1 METTKDALIDRYIEA
16 VADRETIVTR
26 QIEAIER
33 QLPGEQITEDGKSEL
48 REKLIGIMGES
59 IEEVAR
65 PCLEDVSTE
74 TLEAA
79 AEFFESEA
87 GQEITAIQPEV
98 MARLQEHM
106 QEVLGGHARE
116 IEAIIQQHTFPA
128 N

>member
-1 METTKDALIDRYIEA
+1 METTKDALINRYIQA

-33 QLPGEQITEDGKSEL
+33 QLPGQQLTEDGKEEL
-48 REKLIGIMGES
+48 REKLTEIMGES

-106 QEVLGGHARE
+106 QEVLVGHAQD
-116 IEAIIQQHTFPA
+116 IDAIITEHTFPA

>member
-1 METTKDALIDRYIEA
+1 METTKEALIDRYIEA

-33 QLPGEQITEDGKSEL
+33 QLPGQQITEDGEEKL

-65 PCLEDVSTE
+65 PCLEDVSTK
-74 TLEAA
+74 TLKAA

-106 QEVLGGHARE
+106 QEVLVGHARE
-116 IEAIIQQHTFPA
+116 IDAIITEHTFPA